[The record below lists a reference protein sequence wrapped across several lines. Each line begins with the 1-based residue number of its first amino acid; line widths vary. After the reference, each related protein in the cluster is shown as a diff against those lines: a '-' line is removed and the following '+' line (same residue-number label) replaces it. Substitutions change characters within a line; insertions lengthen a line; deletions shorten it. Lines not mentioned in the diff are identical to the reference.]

1 MSCGI
6 NTEVDQLME
15 QLAGSFDSTLPP
27 FNPDD
32 DAWKLPGGQ
41 DSDIYK
47 PTEPVTNEALTEKK
61 VDGKGTF
68 DIVSS
73 SIAAH
78 LEGEFNAG
86 RISGGEYTKAY
97 IALMEAAL
105 GNSVQFLL
113 QRDQAKWQA
122 LNAQIAAIT
131 ARLQMEEMKNR
142 VMLSRI
148 QVQNA
153 SVEHALL
160 KTRLATEGNN
170 YCIGKFNLEQMLPQQ
185 LSLTKEQTEA
195 ARAQTM
201 NTRTDGSTVAGS
213 VGKQTALY
221 DQQITSYKRNDEY
234 RFTNMLTN
242 TWVAQ
247 KTIDEDLLAP
257 ANMQNAAIDAVLA
270 STKANLGI

>member
-6 NTEVDQLME
+6 NTEVDQLMQ

-78 LEGEFNAG
+78 LEGEFDAG

-105 GNSVQFLL
+105 SNSVQFLL

-185 LSLTKEQTEA
+185 LTLTKEQTEA

-257 ANMQNAAIDAVLA
+257 TNMQNAAIDNVLA
-270 STKANLGI
+270 NTKANLGI

>member
-6 NTEVDQLME
+6 NTEVDQLMQ

-27 FNPDD
+27 FDPDD

-185 LSLTKEQTEA
+185 LTLTKEQTEA

-234 RFTNMLTN
+234 RFANMLTN

-257 ANMQNAAIDAVLA
+257 ANMQNAAIDSVLA

>member
-6 NTEVDQLME
+6 NTEVDQLMT
-15 QLAGSFDSTLPP
+15 QLAGSFDGTLPP
-27 FNPDD
+27 FDPNDP
-32 DAWKLPGGQ
+32 AYQLPGGL
-41 DSDIYK
+41 DNAIYK
-47 PTEPVTNEALTEKK
+47 EVEPVTNDALTQK
-61 VDGKGTF
+61 VVNGNGTF
-68 DIVSS
+68 DIVAA

-78 LEGEFNAG
+78 LEGEFEAN

-113 QRDQAKWQA
+113 QRDQSKWQA
-122 LNAQIAAIT
+122 LTAQLGAVT

-142 VMLSRI
+142 VMLSRV

-160 KTRLATEGNN
+160 KTKLASEGNN

-185 LSLTKEQTEA
+185 LNLTKEQTEA
-195 ARAQTM
+195 ARAQTL
-201 NTRTDGSTVAGS
+201 NTRTDGTVVAGS
-213 VGKQTALY
+213 VGKQSALY

-270 STKANLGI
+270 STKTNLGI

>member
-6 NTEVDQLME
+6 NTEVDQLIQ

-27 FNPDD
+27 FNPNDNS
-32 DAWKLPGGQ
+32 WKLPGGQ
-41 DSDIYK
+41 NSDIYK
-47 PTEPVTNEALTEKK
+47 PTDPVTNEALTEKK
-61 VDGKGTF
+61 VDGNGTF
-68 DIVSS
+68 DIVAS

-78 LEGEFNAG
+78 LEGEFNSN

-131 ARLQMEEMKNR
+131 AHLQMEEMKNR

-160 KTRLATEGNN
+160 KIRLATEGNN

-185 LSLTKEQTEA
+185 LTLTKEQTEA

-213 VGKQTALY
+213 VGKQNALY

-234 RFTNMLTN
+234 RFANMLTN

-247 KTIDEDLLAP
+247 KTIDEGLLAP
-257 ANMQNAAIDAVLA
+257 TNMQNAAIDTVLA
-270 STKANLGI
+270 KTKANLGI

>member
-6 NTEVDQLME
+6 NTEVDQLMQ

-27 FNPDD
+27 FDPDD

-47 PTEPVTNEALTEKK
+47 PAEPVTNEALTEKK

-160 KTRLATEGNN
+160 KTRLASEGNN

-185 LSLTKEQTEA
+185 LTLTKEQTEA

-234 RFTNMLTN
+234 RYVNMLTN

-257 ANMQNAAIDAVLA
+257 TNMQNAAIDTVLA
-270 STKANLGI
+270 NTKANLGI